1 MEGSKTLFCSSKSPL
16 ARETIIIIIIFFW
29 KFTDNWTRA
38 LKTFRQPW
46 RMQIP
51 VIF

>member
-16 ARETIIIIIIFFW
+16 ARETIIIIIIIC

-46 RMQIP
+46 RMQTP